1 MSTCTLIQSV
11 TNETSYAPNPFQN
24 TGNIQFYHSN
34 VPRFG
39 NTNEVLNLL
48 QGTSDQQQ
56 EYIQGLLATPILLGI
71 FIMAWVIVLWV
82 FNCCRCCFCR
92 NHDWLAGKPVPLPEE
107 PNGKHHD
114 DYKEEIDLENDSADG
129 PTVKVSVYKEKQGSR
144 TGLKLGQ
151 NRNGDL
157 IALHVNEKGLF
168 YGKLEV
174 GQRIV
179 SIHGISIDSNP
190 PDDDCVDKVTKEMK
204 TLKDSIG
211 VVTLVVQSTVRKEDV
226 KYTEWK
232 NEYDRML
239 RQKTIFKSIVTFSL
253 FVLFITGI
261 VLCSAGANGLKSAI
275 AAGVE
280 TLDIVEGK
288 MRQGAEFLDDALR
301 LSQSINGDV
310 NSVLVSLNGICPAQ
324 TNQICSNLNDPS
336 SCQNLYGLNIVPLM
350 QDAISYTQG
359 DATHEQLIQDART
372 ALDDIAN
379 QITNVD
385 TDLDP
390 VNQTLAGMSAFGIV
404 VILISIFLLI
414 VLFIPIP
421 EVVRYALFCLSYGL
435 IFAIILFGFLLLLA
449 VLPASIAVGDVC
461 YNDPGT
467 RVETILRNNM
477 DTSSSS
483 DQIADLVFNIF
494 KGCSAPDAR
503 FDESIDFQTEGIG
516 VFGGFDP
523 AIAELKQNAAIC
535 GTSSSAIASVE
546 STLNDGVNVHLCEAS
561 NILTEF
567 SDFFTCRFWHPIYA
581 QAAHESLCYQGMDAL
596 SAITNTLFVILYM
609 SLLIMTFRVALWDAV
624 GSPLRDVS
632 EQKEKE
638 NRDETMRTENT
649 KQGEDSSSAEDMI
662 PKNRSKKKRKAGEN
676 SGSAEN
682 VIPKEKRKKKKKKR
696 VEDFDSADDMIPTE
710 KRKKKKKRKSEQKA
724 LEEGMNESED
734 AVHEARE
741 SNAEGVEVHEEEG
754 EMPRKKKK
762 KGEKKKKKKKS
773 PSHEEGEG
781 GVHDRAV
788 EGAGETLEAEDAVDP
803 DNLGKKK
810 KRKKK
815 KKKKKMATEDFDDAQ

>member
-1 MSTCTLIQSV
+1 MSTCTLTQSV
-11 TNETSYAPNPFQN
+11 KNQTHPFEN
-24 TGNIQFYHSN
+24 TRNIKFYHNN

-56 EYIQGLLATPILLGI
+56 EYIQGLLATPILLYV
-71 FIMAWVIVLWV
+71 FIMAWIIVLWEYKSW
-82 FNCCRCCFCR
+82 R
-92 NHDWLAGKPVPLPEE
+92 NHHWLAGKPVQMPEE
-107 PNGKHHD
+107 PNSKNHD
-114 DYKEEIDLENDSADG
+114 DYKGEIDLERSSNDGTTVNVSA
-129 PTVKVSVYKEKQGSR
+129 YKGKKRSR
-144 TGLKLGQ
+144 TGLKLSQ

-157 IALHVNEKGLF
+157 IALHVHEKGLF
-168 YGKLEV
+168 YGKLQV

-179 SIHGISIDSNP
+179 SIHGISINGNSPEGNE
-190 PDDDCVDKVTKEMK
+190 DCVDKVAKEMSA
-204 TLKDSIG
+204 LKDFVG
-211 VVTLVVQSTVRKEDV
+211 VVTLVVQRTVRKEDV
-226 KYTEWK
+226 KYAEWK
-232 NEYDRML
+232 KECDRVL
-239 RQKTIFKSIVTFSL
+239 RQKTIFKSIVAFSL
-253 FVLFITGI
+253 FVLFIAGI
-261 VLCSAGANGLKSAI
+261 VLCSTGVNGLKSATVT
-275 AAGVE
+275 GVE
-280 TLDIVEGK
+280 TLDIMEGK
-288 MRQGAEFLDDALR
+288 MRQGAEFLDDAFR
-301 LSQSINGDV
+301 LSQSIDNDV
-310 NSVLVSLNGICPAQ
+310 NSVLLSLNGICPAQ
-324 TNQICSNLNDPS
+324 TNQICSNLNDTN
-336 SCQNLYGLNIVPLM
+336 SCQDLYGLNIVPQM
-350 QDAISYTQG
+350 QKAISYIND
-359 DATHEQLIQDART
+359 DATREQVIQDART
-372 ALDDIAN
+372 ALDDIAT
-379 QITNVD
+379 QIVNVD
-385 TDLDP
+385 TDLDR
-390 VNQTLAGMSAFGIV
+390 VNQTLAGAVVSGII
-404 VILISIFLLI
+404 VILISSFLLS
-414 VLFIPIP
+414 VLFIPMP
-421 EVVRYALFCLSYGL
+421 GVVGSTLFCLSYGL
-435 IFAIILFGFLLLLA
+435 IFVIILFSFIFLFA
-449 VLPASIAVGDVC
+449 VLPVTSAVGDVC
-461 YNDPGT
+461 YNAPGS
-467 RVETILRNNM
+467 RIETILQNNM
-477 DTSSSS
+477 VTSSS
-483 DQIADLVFNIF
+483 DQIAGLVFNVF
-494 KGCSAPDAR
+494 KGCSSPDAR
-503 FDESIDFQTEGIG
+503 FDENIDFQTEGMRL
-516 VFGGFDP
+516 FGSFDA

-567 SDFFTCRFWHPIYA
+567 SDHFSCRFWHSIYV
-581 QAAHESLCYQGMDAL
+581 QAAHDSLCYQGMDAL
-596 SAITNTLFVILYM
+596 SAITNTLFVILCM